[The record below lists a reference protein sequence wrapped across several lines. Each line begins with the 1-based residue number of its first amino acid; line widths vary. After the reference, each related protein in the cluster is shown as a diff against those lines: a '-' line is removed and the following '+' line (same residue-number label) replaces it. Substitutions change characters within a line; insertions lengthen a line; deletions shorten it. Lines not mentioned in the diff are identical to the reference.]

1 MECTIDRL
9 RNLIADKLDVNI
21 GYDDIGPDVALLEGG
36 LKLDSLAIVELITQ
50 IEGTFGFEFA
60 EGDLNMDVFASLR
73 RLAELI
79 DARPTARRE

>member
-9 RNLIADKLDVNI
+9 RNLIADKLDANI
-21 GYDDIGPDVALLEGG
+21 AFDAIGADMPLLEGG

-60 EGDLNMDVFASLR
+60 EGDLNMDVFASVR

-79 DARPTARRE
+79 DARPT